1 MEQMTGR
8 SGESRR
14 QKFRPKGIR
23 QRWLFNNISVVLA
36 AMLLLTVVMCAALYS
51 YYYGAMQS
59 ELETRANS
67 TAGYITRYASE
78 TYGTF
83 YKFAGDLVQDFGDA
97 DKLEMQV
104 LNARGQVLFSSLGM
118 VPGARP
124 STSEAETAF
133 VSGKVETFVGISSTT
148 GERLISTSAPVFDE
162 NGGLLGAVR
171 YVTSTRL
178 LDAQLLRLYLMIGGL
193 MIFLSGII
201 ILANSLFIRSIVA
214 PVLQINQLAQT
225 IKSGQYGAR
234 LDVAFNDEIGELC
247 ETLNGMSAELAR
259 MEQVKNDF
267 ISSVSHELRTPLTA
281 IKGWTETLMDEDD
294 AALRSAGLRIVQKET
309 GRLNQMVEE
318 LLDFSRMESG
328 RLRLNTEP
336 VDLRGEL
343 YDSVF
348 IYRDMLAQ
356 EGLRV
361 EYTEPEMPV
370 VVNADRNRM
379 KQVFLNVIDNAGK
392 YGRDGD
398 RVEVSMA
405 AEDGVCVVHIRDFG
419 QGIPAEEL
427 PRVKEK
433 FFKGSAKGRGTGI
446 GLAVCNEIVE
456 LHGGT
461 LEVSSTYGEG
471 TDVCIRLPLQ
481 TYKLEDQET

>member
-1 MEQMTGR
+1 MKQMTDR

>member
-1 MEQMTGR
+1 MEQMTDR

-193 MIFLSGII
+193 MIFLSGTPRYLWTI
-201 ILANSLFIRSIVA
+201 FSISTQV
-214 PVLQINQLAQT
+214 
-225 IKSGQYGAR
+225 R
-234 LDVAFNDEIGELC
+234 L
-247 ETLNGMSAELAR
+247 
-259 MEQVKNDF
+259 
-267 ISSVSHELRTPLTA
+267 
-281 IKGWTETLMDEDD
+281 
-294 AALRSAGLRIVQKET
+294 
-309 GRLNQMVEE
+309 
-318 LLDFSRMESG
+318 
-328 RLRLNTEP
+328 
-336 VDLRGEL
+336 
-343 YDSVF
+343 
-348 IYRDMLAQ
+348 
-356 EGLRV
+356 
-361 EYTEPEMPV
+361 
-370 VVNADRNRM
+370 
-379 KQVFLNVIDNAGK
+379 
-392 YGRDGD
+392 
-398 RVEVSMA
+398 
-405 AEDGVCVVHIRDFG
+405 
-419 QGIPAEEL
+419 
-427 PRVKEK
+427 
-433 FFKGSAKGRGTGI
+433 
-446 GLAVCNEIVE
+446 
-456 LHGGT
+456 
-461 LEVSSTYGEG
+461 
-471 TDVCIRLPLQ
+471 
-481 TYKLEDQET
+481 

>member
-1 MEQMTGR
+1 MEHMTR
-8 SGESRR
+8 SVKPHWWKRLLP
-14 QKFRPKGIR
+14 QGIKK
-23 QRWLFNNISVVLA
+23 RWLFNNISVVLA
-36 AMLLLTVVMCAALYS
+36 AMVLLMVVMDAALYS
-51 YYYGAMQS
+51 YYYGAMQA

-67 TAGYITRYASE
+67 TSGYITRYASD

-83 YKFAGDLVQDFGDA
+83 YGFSADLVQEFSDA

-104 LNARGQVLFSSLGM
+104 LNAYGRVLFSSLGI
-118 VPGARP
+118 VAGARP
-124 STSEAETAF
+124 STGEAQTAF
-133 VSGKVETFVGISSTT
+133 STGKTETFIGVSSTT
-148 GERLISTSAPVFDE
+148 GQRLIATSAPVYDE
-162 NGGLLGAVR
+162 NGNLLGAVR
-171 YVTSTRL
+171 YVSSTKL
-178 LDAQLLRLYLMIGGL
+178 LDAQLLQMYLMIGGL
-193 MIFLSGII
+193 MILLSGII
-201 ILANSLFIRSIVA
+201 IVANSLFIRSIVG
-214 PVLQINQLAQT
+214 PILQINQLAQT

-247 ETLNGMSAELAR
+247 TTLNGMSAELAR

-281 IKGWTETLMDEDD
+281 IKGWTETLMDEED
-294 AALRSAGLRIVQKET
+294 AALRSAGLRIVHKET

-328 RLRLNTEP
+328 RLRLQTEP

-343 YDSVF
+343 YDAVF

-356 EGLRV
+356 SGLRV
-361 EYTEPEMPV
+361 EYTEPEEPV

-379 KQVFLNVIDNAGK
+379 KQVFLNIIDNAGK
-392 YGRDGD
+392 YGQDGD
-398 RVEVSMA
+398 RIEVIMA
-405 AEDGVCVVHIRDFG
+405 AENGACVVHIRDFG

-427 PRVKEK
+427 PRIKEK

-461 LEVSSTYGEG
+461 LEVSSVYGQG
-471 TDVCIRLPLQ
+471 TDVCIRVPLHAQ
-481 TYKLEDQET
+481 KSEDQEQ